1 MTSLST
7 WLKAAAGSSRGGGLT
22 RIPMRAGGLGTREAG
37 LLGYA
42 IPHPGLLISDR
53 ASSARSARMISAW

>member
-7 WLKAAAGSSRGGGLT
+7 WLRAATGSSRGGGL
-22 RIPMRAGGLGTREAG
+22 IPAVIRAGGPGTRKAG

-42 IPHPGLLISDR
+42 IARPEDLLSLPGAPLPGHSG
-53 ASSARSARMISAW
+53 